1 MGAGWGLASLNRCSS
16 VPSAEQQAGWAS
28 LQLLEPQ
35 GVAPSWPCT
44 PQARVQPGVIGQG
57 GFSVC
62 FLGLPCAGQHLFSI
76 FIDELFC
83 VLKFMILLKIQAILI
98 ECP

>member
-62 FLGLPCAGQHLFSI
+62 FLGLPGAKRPLEG
-76 FIDELFC
+76 
-83 VLKFMILLKIQAILI
+83 VAICRLSD
-98 ECP
+98 